1 MSLTR
6 KALKKR
12 VSTNNNKKSKNIK
25 GGKKKL
31 IPRSVKKIIEKICEV
46 VYQHIQVIILLDQ

>member
-12 VSTNNNKKSKNIK
+12 VSTNKNKKSKNIK
-25 GGKKKL
+25 GGKK
-31 IPRSVKKIIEKICEV
+31 CT
-46 VYQHIQVIILLDQ
+46 DQ